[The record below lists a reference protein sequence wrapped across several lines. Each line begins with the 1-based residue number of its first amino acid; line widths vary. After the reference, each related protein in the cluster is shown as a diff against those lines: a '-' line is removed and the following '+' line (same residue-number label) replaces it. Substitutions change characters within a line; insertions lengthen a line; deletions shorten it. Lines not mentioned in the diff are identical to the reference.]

1 MKLSGLTKMV
11 KRQLVC
17 NVFHNDESDDFYIG
31 TASAIYCATG
41 FPRPLNRNQMGAM
54 LGISEDTMIEK
65 VVYNDFDCAYK
76 IDFQGFNLDDTIKD
90 EVEVKK
96 LGIGIYCSGEILIP
110 LVTEDRHMVGIICQS
125 HLAPLEDEI
134 KNNGFIRYYQR
145 KQTDGTVYYVVKN
158 GMRVRAAVMAYTVPD
173 YAEAKLQELVAMLA
187 KDIWTKMPFRDGDDP
202 ECPND
207 LRRSDVMKYLGN
219 CLAEFTERGTPLDT
233 FIPFKIDLQDTTGQ
247 TEYGTVEYRIGLLT
261 LRQYGKYWRLIPKV
275 DTPWWLATP
284 YGTPNCSPSANSG
297 SNVWSVKSDGSG
309 GSWRYN
315 GTYGVRPALYF
326 PSTLW
331 VSTEDEGEAGFC
343 LADVPLDDLLAEIKS
358 RAEE

>member
-145 KQTDGTVYYVVKN
+145 KTNRRNGLLCREERHEGTSRRYGIY
-158 GMRVRAAVMAYTVPD
+158 GA
-173 YAEAKLQELVAMLA
+173 
-187 KDIWTKMPFRDGDDP
+187 G
-202 ECPND
+202 
-207 LRRSDVMKYLGN
+207 LRRSK
-219 CLAEFTERGTPLDT
+219 AAR
-233 FIPFKIDLQDTTGQ
+233 TGCNA
-247 TEYGTVEYRIGLLT
+247 GR
-261 LRQYGKYWRLIPKV
+261 
-275 DTPWWLATP
+275 
-284 YGTPNCSPSANSG
+284 NSH
-297 SNVWSVKSDGSG
+297 
-309 GSWRYN
+309 R
-315 GTYGVRPALYF
+315 
-326 PSTLW
+326 
-331 VSTEDEGEAGFC
+331 
-343 LADVPLDDLLAEIKS
+343 
-358 RAEE
+358 

>member
-110 LVTEDRHMVGIICQS
+110 LVTEIATWSALSVSR
-125 HLAPLEDEI
+125 
-134 KNNGFIRYYQR
+134 
-145 KQTDGTVYYVVKN
+145 T
-158 GMRVRAAVMAYTVPD
+158 
-173 YAEAKLQELVAMLA
+173 
-187 KDIWTKMPFRDGDDP
+187 
-202 ECPND
+202 
-207 LRRSDVMKYLGN
+207 LRRWRMKLRITVLSAITREN
-219 CLAEFTERGTPLDT
+219 KPTER
-233 FIPFKIDLQDTTGQ
+233 FIM
-247 TEYGTVEYRIGLLT
+247 
-261 LRQYGKYWRLIPKV
+261 
-275 DTPWWLATP
+275 
-284 YGTPNCSPSANSG
+284 S
-297 SNVWSVKSDGSG
+297 
-309 GSWRYN
+309 
-315 GTYGVRPALYF
+315 
-326 PSTLW
+326 
-331 VSTEDEGEAGFC
+331 
-343 LADVPLDDLLAEIKS
+343 
-358 RAEE
+358 

>member
-65 VVYNDFDCAYK
+65 VVYNGFDCAYK

-134 KNNGFIRYYQR
+134 KNNGFIRYYQKTNR
-145 KQTDGTVYYVVKN
+145 RN
-158 GMRVRAAVMAYTVPD
+158 GLLCREERHEVRAAVMAYTVPD

-187 KDIWTKMPFRDGDDP
+187 ETHIGEQEEP
-202 ECPND
+202 EQ
-207 LRRSDVMKYLGN
+207 
-219 CLAEFTERGTPLDT
+219 T
-233 FIPFKIDLQDTTGQ
+233 F
-247 TEYGTVEYRIGLLT
+247 
-261 LRQYGKYWRLIPKV
+261 
-275 DTPWWLATP
+275 
-284 YGTPNCSPSANSG
+284 
-297 SNVWSVKSDGSG
+297 
-309 GSWRYN
+309 
-315 GTYGVRPALYF
+315 
-326 PSTLW
+326 
-331 VSTEDEGEAGFC
+331 
-343 LADVPLDDLLAEIKS
+343 DDLNTEKDS
-358 RAEE
+358 EQQE

>member
-65 VVYNDFDCAYK
+65 
-76 IDFQGFNLDDTIKD
+76 GFNLDDTIKD

-187 KDIWTKMPFRDGDDP
+187 ETHIGEQEEP
-202 ECPND
+202 EQ
-207 LRRSDVMKYLGN
+207 
-219 CLAEFTERGTPLDT
+219 T
-233 FIPFKIDLQDTTGQ
+233 F
-247 TEYGTVEYRIGLLT
+247 
-261 LRQYGKYWRLIPKV
+261 
-275 DTPWWLATP
+275 
-284 YGTPNCSPSANSG
+284 
-297 SNVWSVKSDGSG
+297 
-309 GSWRYN
+309 
-315 GTYGVRPALYF
+315 
-326 PSTLW
+326 
-331 VSTEDEGEAGFC
+331 
-343 LADVPLDDLLAEIKS
+343 DDLNAEKDS
-358 RAEE
+358 EQQE